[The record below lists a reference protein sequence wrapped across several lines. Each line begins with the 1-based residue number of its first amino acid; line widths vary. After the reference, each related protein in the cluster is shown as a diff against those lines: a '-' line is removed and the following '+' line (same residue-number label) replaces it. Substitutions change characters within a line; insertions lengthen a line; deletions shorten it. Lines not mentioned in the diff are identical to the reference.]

1 LNFTYILLLH
11 EPEIAIMMPI
21 NISLN

>member
-1 LNFTYILLLH
+1 LNFTHFLLLH
-11 EPEIAIMMPI
+11 EPEIAIMMSI

>member
-1 LNFTYILLLH
+1 LNFTHILLLH
-11 EPEIAIMMPI
+11 EPEIAIMMSI